1 MMFTVDVVHN
11 ARSATKP
18 HYAKITFDRKQN
30 NIFILIYTC
39 FVATFHVF
47 PRTEEV
53 ASRNQMSPSTQERQ
67 QQKEECFFPSLQT
80 LHQYPNK

>member
-1 MMFTVDVVHN
+1 MHAAQQN
-11 ARSATKP
+11 
-18 HYAKITFDRKQN
+18 KQTSLVQH
-30 NIFILIYTC
+30 FIVILSMYTC

-53 ASRNQMSPSTQERQ
+53 ASRNQTSPSTQERQ